1 MITHQQSDA
10 SFKIVEQNS
19 IIYSINDKEKT
30 AIVIGNNSA
39 FGYILIPNII
49 YHESKEYSVIKIAK
63 HAFKNAHEIK
73 HI

>member
-1 MITHQQSDA
+1 MT
-10 SFKIVEQNS
+10 K
-19 IIYSINDKEKT
+19 KKT

-39 FGYILIPNII
+39 FGFILIPNII

-63 HAFKNAHEIK
+63 HAFKNAHEIR